1 MSETGFWILLL
12 AVGVFGGIH
21 SWMASMGL
29 KRRIALLCKDNF
41 ERFYRLLYNAVAALT
56 LLPVLALVVI
66 LPDRVL
72 YQIPASWVWFTVV
85 LQGVALWGMAV
96 SMGRSGTGRFLGID
110 QALGMST
117 AEHSDELVVDG
128 LYHWVRH
135 PIYMF
140 SLIFIWL
147 MPRMSMN
154 ILGLNLGLTL
164 YLIIGTWF
172 EERKLEEAFGETY
185 TDYKKRT
192 PMFFPIRFQHKK

>member
-1 MSETGFWILLL
+1 MSGTGFWILLL

-29 KRRIALLCKDNF
+29 KQAIARRWKVNF
-41 ERFYRLLYNAVAALT
+41 ERFYRLLYNGVAAIT
-56 LLPVLALVVI
+56 LLPVLVLVVI

-72 YQIPASWVWFTVV
+72 YQIPAPWSWLTVI
-85 LQGVALWGMAV
+85 LQGIALWGMAR

-110 QALGMST
+110 QALGMDT
-117 AEHSDELVVDG
+117 AEHTEALVVDG

-154 ILGLNLGLTL
+154 ILGLNVGLTI
-164 YLIIGTWF
+164 YLFIGTWF

-185 TDYKKRT
+185 KHYKNVT
-192 PMFFPIRFQHKK
+192 PMFFPIRFQRRN

>member
-1 MSETGFWILLL
+1 MRESGFWIVLL

-29 KRRIALLCKDNF
+29 KQRIARRCKVNF

-56 LLPVLALVVI
+56 LLPVMALVVI

-72 YQIPASWVWFTVV
+72 YQIPAPWVWLTVI
-85 LQGVALWGMAV
+85 LQGIALWGMAR

-110 QALGMST
+110 QALGIAS
-117 AEHSDELVVDG
+117 AEHTDELVVDG
-128 LYHWVRH
+128 LYQWVRH

-154 ILGLNLGLTL
+154 ILALNVGLTL
-164 YLIIGTWF
+164 YLFIGTWF

-185 TDYKKRT
+185 TVYKQKT
-192 PMFFPIRFQHKK
+192 PMFFPIRFQRRN